1 MSFEPGRVK
10 DFVVLQQQEW
20 IGEQMRQGKVEGSR
34 MLVKEEA
41 QMRLEV
47 VEEQFQVRMQLK
59 VRVQV

>member
-47 VEEQFQVRMQLK
+47 VEEQLRMQLK